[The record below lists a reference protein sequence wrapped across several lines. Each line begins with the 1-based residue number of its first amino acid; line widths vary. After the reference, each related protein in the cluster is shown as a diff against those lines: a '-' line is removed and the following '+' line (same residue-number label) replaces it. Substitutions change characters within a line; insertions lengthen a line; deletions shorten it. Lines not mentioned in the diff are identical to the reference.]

1 MPLFRRNGSDG
12 LLRIPLRASKVPH
25 QSRHNLVAAFFMAT
39 PRTTLRPK
47 DQKANQQ
54 IIEARLCG
62 LYAYPRNKRP
72 QVAENRRFRYD
83 AEIAG
88 DLPPK

>member
-1 MPLFRRNGSDG
+1 MGCCEFRS
-12 LLRIPLRASKVPH
+12 VP
-25 QSRHNLVAAFFMAT
+25 QRFLTKAATILWRLFFMVT

-47 DQKANQQ
+47 DQKANRQ

-72 QVAENRRFRYD
+72 QVAENRRFRYH